1 MAYMKDADQLLS
13 NIVGLEN
20 YSKEEL
26 IDIVKRWCQEQIDY
40 AAIYVKIHNVFIV
53 GSRMIGI
60 AKLDDDL
67 DVMLYYTGTVKAF
80 DMYHL
85 FNDEPLVID
94 DVRVEVKPIPMSEHY
109 AAS

>member
-13 NIVGLEN
+13 NITGLEN

-26 IDIVKRWCQEQIDY
+26 TDIVRRWCQLQIDY
-40 AAIYVKIHNVFIV
+40 AAIYVKIQNVFIV

-60 AKLDDDL
+60 AKPDDDL

-80 DMYHL
+80 DMYQL
-85 FNDEPLVID
+85 FNEEPLFID
-94 DVRVEVKPIPMSEHY
+94 GVRVEVKPIPVNERY